1 MKTIKHAQY
10 NVTNPSFNDGE
21 DVALQTDVVGNL
33 KNSLAVALDPI
44 NDGLRTYPEGTYINL
59 AASALVKTGSGRVQG
74 VVINSHT
81 TGTLKL
87 WDNTSAATTVMNE
100 TISFAAGERFIPFFG
115 ETFGTG
121 LYATIGGTANI
132 TIIYN

>member
-1 MKTIKHAQY
+1 MANYLTKFNTPNVKHRNDEGLDARLLETIDP
-10 NVTNPSFNDGE
+10 VNDG
-21 DVALQTDVVGNL
+21 
-33 KNSLAVALDPI
+33 I
-44 NDGLRTYPEGTYINL
+44 RTYPDASETNL
-59 AASALVKTGSGRVQG
+59 SASALIKTGSGRIQG

-87 WDNTSAATTVMNE
+87 WDSLTATGTVIHE
-100 TISFAAGERFIPFFG
+100 TMSFAVGERFIPMFG

-121 LYATIGGTANI
+121 LFATIGGTANI